1 MNYNLNLCSAGTHR
15 AHPQPDPRGERR
27 RRQQSR
33 GNLSWFLFLGLQSLF
48 FQVDR
53 SKQGTVV
60 GLGAPAGAAV
70 LRRLEQRRRLHKVGL
85 STL

>member
-1 MNYNLNLCSAGTHR
+1 MPILNQIHEESEEG
-15 AHPQPDPRGERR
+15 
-27 RRQQSR
+27 
-33 GNLSWFLFLGLQSLF
+33 GNSPEVICHGFYFWGYKVFF

>member
-1 MNYNLNLCSAGTHR
+1 MVSISGV
-15 AHPQPDPRGERR
+15 
-27 RRQQSR
+27 SK
-33 GNLSWFLFLGLQSLF
+33 SF
-48 FQVDR
+48 FPVDR
-53 SKQGTVV
+53 SKQGAVV

>member
-1 MNYNLNLCSAGTHR
+1 MVSISG
-15 AHPQPDPRGERR
+15 GKK
-27 RRQQSR
+27 S
-33 GNLSWFLFLGLQSLF
+33 F

-85 STL
+85 STLRKFSSQKMQSDRHKSKSKSMLLKGTLLS

>member
-1 MNYNLNLCSAGTHR
+1 MVFVYGVAKSI
-15 AHPQPDPRGERR
+15 
-27 RRQQSR
+27 
-33 GNLSWFLFLGLQSLF
+33 

-53 SKQGTVV
+53 SKPGAVV

-85 STL
+85 SLKKC

>member
-1 MNYNLNLCSAGTHR
+1 MVFISG
-15 AHPQPDPRGERR
+15 GKK
-27 RRQQSR
+27 S
-33 GNLSWFLFLGLQSLF
+33 F

-53 SKQGTVV
+53 SKQGAVV

-85 STL
+85 STLRKFSSQKMQSDRHKSKSESMLLKGTLLS

>member
-1 MNYNLNLCSAGTHR
+1 MVFISG
-15 AHPQPDPRGERR
+15 GKE
-27 RRQQSR
+27 S
-33 GNLSWFLFLGLQSLF
+33 F

-53 SKQGTVV
+53 SKQGAVV

-85 STL
+85 STLRKFSSQKMQSDRHKSKSKSMLLKGTLLS